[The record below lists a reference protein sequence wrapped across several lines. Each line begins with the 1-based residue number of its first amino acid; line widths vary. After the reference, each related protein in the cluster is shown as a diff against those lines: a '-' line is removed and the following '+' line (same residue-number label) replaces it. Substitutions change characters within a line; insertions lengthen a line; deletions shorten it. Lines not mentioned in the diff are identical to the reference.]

1 MSKPR
6 SPSTQRECAFRKNE
20 REQVKRDKAALK
32 RQRRERNKCATRPLT
47 PDAAGSTEA
56 DAQRLDDQREC
67 FLRPEDSESK
77 ADVCV
82 ETERC
87 TG

>member
-1 MSKPR
+1 
-6 SPSTQRECAFRKNE
+6 
-20 REQVKRDKAALK
+20 VKRDKAALK

-47 PDAAGSTEA
+47 PDAAGGTEA

-67 FLRPEDSESK
+67 FLRPEDSESE

>member
-6 SPSTQRECAFRKNE
+6 SLSTQRDCAIRKDE

-47 PDAAGSTEA
+47 PNAAGGTEA
-56 DAQRLDDQREC
+56 DAQRSDEQHACSL
-67 FLRPEDSESK
+67 LPANSDSE
-77 ADVCV
+77 ADVHV
-82 ETERC
+82 GTERC

>member
-47 PDAAGSTEA
+47 PDAAGGTEA

-67 FLRPEDSESK
+67 FLRPEDSESEGG
-77 ADVCV
+77 AHVG
-82 ETERC
+82 TERC